1 MKIQEMR
8 NAKQAYEQPW
18 TESIRLQVENTICQA
33 SGQKPEDGDD
43 NLGD

>member
-18 TESIRLQVENTICQA
+18 TESVQLQVEKIICG
-33 SGQKPEDGDD
+33 SPDPHVGEYDD
-43 NLGD
+43 PD